1 MKTEEM
7 TVEDLIHRQC
17 LKEML
22 AIIEDWWRNGGA
34 NHEEVQNQTGQHS
47 RQSGEGGLCH

>member
-1 MKTEEM
+1 METEEI
-7 TVEDLIHRQC
+7 TIEDIIERQC
-17 LKEML
+17 LKEIL
-22 AIIEDWWRNGGA
+22 TIIEDYYGIRRE